1 MAFGTLDIVTTFDEK
16 TADVVIAI
24 TAYYAIGER
33 EVKLHA
39 VTAAGLIIVKTNPR
53 PGGIKLGAHS
63 LV

>member
-1 MAFGTLDIVTTFDEK
+1 
-16 TADVVIAI
+16 
-24 TAYYAIGER
+24 
-33 EVKLHA
+33 VKLHA